1 MQNSASTIKQNTEEI
16 GIEGHQFCD
25 LTTAEVGYNQA
36 GNWED
41 GITIPICRPHDLR
54 AVFVYA
60 ADFKAGISDPSLI
73 SIS

>member
-25 LTTAEVGYNQA
+25 LATAEVGYNQA

-41 GITIPICRPHDLR
+41 GITIPICRPTICER
-54 AVFVYA
+54 CSFM
-60 ADFKAGISDPSLI
+60 PLI
-73 SIS
+73 LKLGSPIRHLLA